1 MATGKE
7 LDLALRIRADG
18 NQGAQ
23 ALDNIN
29 SQVEQIGTSAT
40 ATSSQLSAIG
50 ESADQQAARLKAMVA
65 ASLQQQAAFDALA
78 SSSDKLNT
86 STRAATAGWQESA
99 RAQSASMNA
108 YHNAERARQQQI
120 ATEQRA
126 AEAAAKASAEF
137 DKQQSELAKLLG
149 AIDPVTRELEKLD
162 NLEKRLGQARNSQL
176 IDPEGFATYSARLQE
191 QRERLL
197 GTSDAMK
204 VAGLSAGQYKQAMQ
218 QLPAQIT
225 DVVTSLASGM
235 PVWMV
240 AIQQGGQITDSFGGV
255 GETFR
260 ALGEKIKSFFG
271 LTSSV
276 NAGGILAVG
285 EGLAAV
291 AKEQSAVADGADNV
305 SDGFTDMADTA
316 NTTAEAAENA
326 KGALSG
332 LGSAGGAFA
341 IVAAA
346 AAAAAVAL
354 AYAYKKGSDEASEL
368 NESIILT
375 GNYAG
380 TSAGQLAAMAAS
392 LAKVNGTRYEAV
404 AALSEITST
413 GKFTVE
419 QIEQVG
425 TTAIAMQ
432 EATGKA
438 VSETVAEFSKLADD
452 PVKASQQ
459 LNDRYHYLTASVYEQ
474 ITALERQ
481 GDTLGAAQFAMDAY
495 SQAMD
500 ERANQIVENLGTM
513 ERAWRTVGDIAKGA
527 WDEML
532 GVGRTETPEERLEQ
546 LSGPAFKPGQ
556 AAASAAV
563 FGPLGWLNEV
573 RKAFQRNSMSDE
585 ERGKQFTDALQE
597 IQDEGEKA
605 QAARLKAY
613 LDSEATRGQ
622 QSMDRLLET
631 VRTNKEKRDKLNRE
645 LDRSIAAIQAT
656 NPNDER
662 LRPENIA
669 AARKA
674 IDQKYKDPKT
684 PKGPS
689 TPLDQSTVTEAKN
702 QLDQLQADYRNAEQ
716 KLQAQ
721 QRAGLL
727 SYADYVAQRGE
738 LISQNKDQVTA
749 AYEGEIQALEALRD
763 KSSTTAAQRISL
775 DQKIA
780 EARNNMVKAQKKA
793 DADLEV
799 LQLNEQERLKKQA
812 QAVKA
817 YSDAL
822 QQQQDALAL
831 QGQRAAAAVGMGA
844 QQRRLFDQR
853 GSLDDRFAQQRL
865 DLASQYGDGSRGMSL
880 DEYNDKLQKLQA
892 NHAAMTEQLQRNYA
906 ALQIAQAD
914 WTNGARSAFADYLD
928 SARNV
933 AGQTYDLFSNAM
945 SGLENSVVSAVTTGK
960 ASLDDFLRTLA
971 ADSARMATRQ
981 LGASLLSSFG
991 LGETKD
997 AGSKDLA
1004 VGASAV
1010 SASAG
1015 ALATAGGTRDRRRGD
1030 SGCSRIASG
1039 SERWPGA
1046 GRRSLCSRTSRS
1058 SGCYCCRVDRRRSRN
1073 GQRDQRS
1080 NHVGRWHSGE
1090 RAGWS
1095 VWSGCQFV
1103 RQPVQQPI
1111 RWRCC
1116 WRHWRWWWL
1125 VATGHECRQCVFRRW
1140 LRRWRAYP
1148 RTRHRHQRQHPDPGL
1163 QRRVHDPCRRGTAAR
1178 RTRVSGAVQPV
1189 WHGCPGRLGEP
1200 SPPRYG
1206 RPDGDSCSGH
1216 ARSGP
1221 FCFAPAGALQEL
1233 QYLGRQLDL
1242 PARRSR
1248 HGSDGGRHVGRQRR
1262 RTLPGL
1268 AEQEPPGRQADYLG
1282 VPWPPNSAPPRTTRT

>member
-137 DKQQSELAKLLG
+137 DKQQAELAKLLG

-162 NLEKRLGQARNSQL
+162 NLERRLGQARSSRL
-176 IDPEGFATYSARLQE
+176 IDPEGFTTYNAKLQE

-197 GTSDAMK
+197 GTSDAMA
-204 VAGLSAGQYKQAMQ
+204 VAGISAGQYRQAMR

-235 PVWMV
+235 PIWLV
-240 AIQQGGQITDSFGGV
+240 AIQQGGQIKDSFGGV
-255 GETFR
+255 GATFQ
-260 ALGEKIKSFFG
+260 ALGDKIKSFFG
-271 LTSSV
+271 VASTAS
-276 NAGGILAVG
+276 
-285 EGLAAV
+285 EGLGEIARGADAAAV
-291 AKEQSAVADGADNV
+291 SANNAR
-305 SDGFTDMADTA
+305 TA
-316 NTTAEAAENA
+316 MT
-326 KGALSG
+326 GLSG
-332 LGSAGGAFA
+332 AGSAFA
-341 IVAAA
+341 IVGVAAA
-346 AAAAAVAL
+346 AAGVAL
-354 AYAYKKGSDEASEL
+354 AAAYEKGRSEATEL
-368 NESIILT
+368 NKAIILT

-380 TSAGQLAAMAAS
+380 TSAGQLSAMAAAI
-392 LAKVNGTRYEAV
+392 AKANGTQYEAV
-404 AALSEITST
+404 AVLSEITAT
-413 GKFTVE
+413 GKFTVD
-419 QIEQVG
+419 QIELVAS
-425 TTAIAMQ
+425 TAIAMQ
-432 EATGKA
+432 DATGKA
-438 VSETVAEFSKLADD
+438 VSETVAEFSKLAED
-452 PVKASQQ
+452 PVRASQQ
-459 LNDRYHYLTASVYEQ
+459 LNEKYHYLTASVYEQ
-474 ITALERQ
+474 ITALNQQ
-481 GDTLGAAQFAMDAY
+481 GDTLSAAQLAMDAY
-495 SQAMD
+495 GQAMD
-500 ERANQIVENLGTM
+500 ERASQIVENLGTM
-513 ERAWRTVGDIAKGA
+513 ERAWKTVAGVAKGA

-532 GVGRTETPEERLEQ
+532 GVGRAETPEERLEQ
-546 LSGPAFKPGQ
+546 LTKGQ
-556 AAASAAV
+556 AFQPGRAVASGAV
-563 FGPLGWLNEV
+563 FGPLGWFNEL
-573 RKAFQRNSMSDE
+573 RKAYQRSSMSDD

-605 QAARLKAY
+605 QKARLDRY
-613 LDSEATRGQ
+613 LEGEAIRGQ

-656 NPNDER
+656 NPKDER

-669 AARKA
+669 AARRA
-674 IDQKYKDPKT
+674 IDEKYKDPKT

-716 KLQAQ
+716 NLQAQ

-727 SYADYVAQRGE
+727 SYADYVARRSE
-738 LISQNKDQVTA
+738 LIRQNKDQVTA
-749 AYEGEIQALEALRD
+749 AYQAEIQSLEALRS
-763 KSSTTAAQRISL
+763 KSTTTAAQRIGL

-780 EARNNMVKAQKKA
+780 DARNNMVKAQKKS
-793 DADLEV
+793 DADLEI
-799 LQLNEQERLKKQA
+799 LQVNEQGRLKKQA

-817 YSDAL
+817 YADAL

-831 QGQRAAAAVGMGA
+831 QGGRAAAAVGMGA
-844 QQRRLFDQR
+844 QQRRLFEQR
-853 GSLDDRFAQQRL
+853 GNLDDRFTQQRL

-906 ALQIAQAD
+906 ALQVAQAD

-997 AGSKDLA
+997 AGSKDLT

-1015 ALATAGGTRDRRRGD
+1015 ALATAGGTLVTGAAAIQAAAASLAAANGGQVLGGAASAAGQAGPAAAIAAASTEGAAAMGSAISEATTSGGGTLASALAGVFGQGASLFGNLFSSLFGGGAAGGTGGGGWLQLGMSAASAYFGGGFADGGRIQGPGTGTSD
-1030 SGCSRIASG
+1030 SIPILASND
-1039 SERWPGA
+1039 EFM
-1046 GRRSLCSRTSRS
+1046 T
-1058 SGCYCCRVDRRRSRN
+1058 
-1073 GQRDQRS
+1073 
-1080 NHVGRWHSGE
+1080 
-1090 RAGWS
+1090 RAA
-1095 VWSGCQFV
+1095 VV
-1103 RQPVQQPI
+1103 RQPGALAFLEQFNRYGMAALGAWANPV
-1111 RWRCC
+1111 
-1116 WRHWRWWWL
+1116 RH
-1125 VATGHECRQCVFRRW
+1125 ATG
-1140 LRRWRAYP
+1140 
-1148 RTRHRHQRQHPDPGL
+1148 GL
-1163 QRRVHDPCRRGTAAR
+1163 MGT
-1178 RTRVSGAVQPV
+1178 P
-1189 WHGCPGRLGEP
+1189 
-1200 SPPRYG
+1200 
-1206 RPDGDSCSGH
+1206 
-1216 ARSGP
+1216 
-1221 FCFAPAGALQEL
+1221 APAM
-1233 QYLGRQLDL
+1233 
-1242 PARRSR
+1242 PS
-1248 HGSDGGRHVGRQRR
+1248 
-1262 RTLPGL
+1262 PGL
-1268 AEQEPPGRQADYLG
+1268 AASRLQEPAKNLGTTLKNSVNLHVYDDPQRIVDGAWSKAGQENFWLTLSRDPQRARQLLG
-1282 VPWPPNSAPPRTTRT
+1282 IN

>member
-40 ATSSQLSAIG
+40 ATSTQLSAIG

-137 DKQQSELAKLLG
+137 DKQQAELAKLLG

-162 NLEKRLGQARNSQL
+162 NLERRLGQARSSRL
-176 IDPEGFATYSARLQE
+176 IDPEGFTTYNAKLQE

-197 GTSDAMK
+197 GTSDAMA
-204 VAGLSAGQYKQAMQ
+204 VAGISAGQYRQAMR

-235 PVWMV
+235 PIWLV
-240 AIQQGGQITDSFGGV
+240 AIQQGGQIKDSFGGV
-255 GETFR
+255 GATFQ
-260 ALGEKIKSFFG
+260 ALGDKIKSFFG
-271 LTSSV
+271 VASTAS
-276 NAGGILAVG
+276 
-285 EGLAAV
+285 EGLGEIARGADAAAV
-291 AKEQSAVADGADNV
+291 SANNAR
-305 SDGFTDMADTA
+305 TA
-316 NTTAEAAENA
+316 MT
-326 KGALSG
+326 GLSG
-332 LGSAGGAFA
+332 AGSAFA
-341 IVAAA
+341 IVGVAAA
-346 AAAAAVAL
+346 AAGVAL
-354 AYAYKKGSDEASEL
+354 AATYEKGRSEATEL
-368 NESIILT
+368 NKAIILT

-380 TSAGQLAAMAAS
+380 TSAGQLSAMAAAI
-392 LAKVNGTRYEAV
+392 AKANGTQYEAV
-404 AALSEITST
+404 AVLSEITST
-413 GKFTVE
+413 GKFTVD
-419 QIEQVG
+419 QIELVAS
-425 TTAIAMQ
+425 TAIAMQ
-432 EATGKA
+432 DATGKA
-438 VSETVAEFSKLADD
+438 VSETVAEFSKLAED
-452 PVKASQQ
+452 PVRASQQ
-459 LNDRYHYLTASVYEQ
+459 LNEKYHYLTASVYEQ
-474 ITALERQ
+474 ITALNQQ
-481 GDTLGAAQFAMDAY
+481 GDTLGAAQLAMDAY
-495 SQAMD
+495 GQAMD
-500 ERANQIVENLGTM
+500 ERASQIVENLGTM
-513 ERAWRTVGDIAKGA
+513 ERAWKTVAGVAKGA

-532 GVGRTETPEERLEQ
+532 GVGRAETPEERLEQ
-546 LSGPAFKPGQ
+546 LTKGQ
-556 AAASAAV
+556 AFQPGRAVASGAV
-563 FGPLGWLNEV
+563 FGPLGWFNEL
-573 RKAFQRNSMSDE
+573 RKAYQRSSMSDD

-605 QAARLKAY
+605 QKARLERY
-613 LDSEATRGQ
+613 LEDEAIRGQ

-656 NPNDER
+656 NPKDER

-669 AARKA
+669 AARRA
-674 IDQKYKDPKT
+674 IDEKYKDPKT

-716 KLQAQ
+716 NLQAQ

-727 SYADYVAQRGE
+727 SYADYVARRSE
-738 LISQNKDQVTA
+738 LIRQNKDQVTA
-749 AYEGEIQALEALRD
+749 AYQAEIQSLEALRS
-763 KSSTTAAQRISL
+763 KSTTTAAQRIGL

-780 EARNNMVKAQKKA
+780 DARNNMVKAQKKS
-793 DADLEV
+793 DADLEI
-799 LQLNEQERLKKQA
+799 LQINEQGRLKKQA

-817 YSDAL
+817 YADAL

-831 QGQRAAAAVGMGA
+831 QGERAAAAVGMGA
-844 QQRRLFDQR
+844 QQRRLFEQR
-853 GSLDDRFAQQRL
+853 GNLDDRFTQQRL

-892 NHAAMTEQLQRNYA
+892 NHAALTEQLQRNYA
-906 ALQIAQAD
+906 ALQVAQAD

-1015 ALATAGGTRDRRRGD
+1015 ALATAGGTLVTGAAAIQAAAASLAAANGGQVLGGAASAAGQAGPAAAIAAASTEGAAAMGSAISEATTSGGGTLASALAGVFGQGASLFGNLFSSLLGGGAAGGTGGGGWLQLGMSAASAYFGGGFADGGRIQGPGTGTSD
-1030 SGCSRIASG
+1030 SIPILASND
-1039 SERWPGA
+1039 EFM
-1046 GRRSLCSRTSRS
+1046 T
-1058 SGCYCCRVDRRRSRN
+1058 
-1073 GQRDQRS
+1073 
-1080 NHVGRWHSGE
+1080 
-1090 RAGWS
+1090 RAA
-1095 VWSGCQFV
+1095 VV
-1103 RQPVQQPI
+1103 RQPGALAFLEQFNRYGMAALSAWANPV
-1111 RWRCC
+1111 
-1116 WRHWRWWWL
+1116 RH
-1125 VATGHECRQCVFRRW
+1125 ATGG
-1140 LRRWRAYP
+1140 LMGTPAP
-1148 RTRHRHQRQHPDPGL
+1148 AMPAPGL
-1163 QRRVHDPCRRGTAAR
+1163 SASR
-1178 RTRVSGAVQPV
+1178 
-1189 WHGCPGRLGEP
+1189 
-1200 SPPRYG
+1200 
-1206 RPDGDSCSGH
+1206 
-1216 ARSGP
+1216 
-1221 FCFAPAGALQEL
+1221 LQEPAKN
-1233 QYLGRQLDL
+1233 LGTTLKNSVNLHVYDDPQRIVDGAWSKAGQENFWLTLSRDPQRARQL
-1242 PARRSR
+1242 
-1248 HGSDGGRHVGRQRR
+1248 
-1262 RTLPGL
+1262 
-1268 AEQEPPGRQADYLG
+1268 LG
-1282 VPWPPNSAPPRTTRT
+1282 IN

>member
-78 SSSDKLNT
+78 NSSDKLNT

-204 VAGLSAGQYKQAMQ
+204 VAGLSAGQYKQAMR

-546 LSGPAFKPGQ
+546 LSGPAFKP
-556 AAASAAV
+556 

-799 LQLNEQERLKKQA
+799 LQLNEQGRLKKQA

-1015 ALATAGGTRDRRRGD
+1015 ALATAGGTLVTGAAAIQAAAASLAAANGGQVLGGAASAAGQAGPAAAIAAASTEGAAAMGSAISEATTSGGGTLASALAGVFGQGASLFGNLFSSLFGGGAAGGTGGGGGWLQLGMSAASAYFGGGFADGGRIQGPGTGTSD
-1030 SGCSRIASG
+1030 SIPILASND
-1039 SERWPGA
+1039 EFM
-1046 GRRSLCSRTSRS
+1046 T
-1058 SGCYCCRVDRRRSRN
+1058 
-1073 GQRDQRS
+1073 
-1080 NHVGRWHSGE
+1080 
-1090 RAGWS
+1090 RAA
-1095 VWSGCQFV
+1095 VV
-1103 RQPVQQPI
+1103 RQPGALAFLEQFNRYGMAALGAWANPV
-1111 RWRCC
+1111 
-1116 WRHWRWWWL
+1116 RH
-1125 VATGHECRQCVFRRW
+1125 ATGG
-1140 LRRWRAYP
+1140 LMGTPAP
-1148 RTRHRHQRQHPDPGL
+1148 AMPAPGL
-1163 QRRVHDPCRRGTAAR
+1163 SASRLQEPAKNLSATLKNNQNFYLVDDPSRIGDVMA
-1178 RTRVSGAVQPV
+1178 G
-1189 WHGCPGRLGEP
+1189 
-1200 SPPRYG
+1200 RYG
-1206 RPDGDSCSGH
+1206 DEAMVLHISRDPQK
-1216 ARSGP
+1216 
-1221 FCFAPAGALQEL
+1221 F
-1233 QYLGRQLDL
+1233 RQL
-1242 PARRSR
+1242 
-1248 HGSDGGRHVGRQRR
+1248 
-1262 RTLPGL
+1262 
-1268 AEQEPPGRQADYLG
+1268 LG
-1282 VPWPPNSAPPRTTRT
+1282 IN

>member
-126 AEAAAKASAEF
+126 AEAAAKASVEF
-137 DKQQSELAKLLG
+137 DKQQAELAKLLG

-162 NLEKRLGQARNSQL
+162 NLERRLGQARSARL
-176 IDPEGFATYSARLQE
+176 IDPEGFTTYNAKLQE

-197 GTSDAMK
+197 GTSDAMA
-204 VAGLSAGQYKQAMQ
+204 VAGISAGQYRQAMR

-235 PVWMV
+235 PIWLV
-240 AIQQGGQITDSFGGV
+240 AIQQGGQIKDSFGGV
-255 GETFR
+255 GATFQ
-260 ALGEKIKSFFG
+260 ALGDKIKSFFG
-271 LTSSV
+271 VASTAS
-276 NAGGILAVG
+276 
-285 EGLAAV
+285 EGLGEIARGADAAAV
-291 AKEQSAVADGADNV
+291 SANNAR
-305 SDGFTDMADTA
+305 TA
-316 NTTAEAAENA
+316 MT
-326 KGALSG
+326 GLSG
-332 LGSAGGAFA
+332 AGSAFA
-341 IVAAA
+341 IVGVAAA
-346 AAAAAVAL
+346 AAGVAL
-354 AYAYKKGSDEASEL
+354 AAAYEKGRSEATEL
-368 NESIILT
+368 NKAIILT

-380 TSAGQLAAMAAS
+380 TSAGQLSAMAAAI
-392 LAKVNGTRYEAV
+392 AKANGTQYEAV
-404 AALSEITST
+404 AVLSEITST
-413 GKFTVE
+413 GKFTVD
-419 QIEQVG
+419 QIELVAS
-425 TTAIAMQ
+425 TAIAMQ
-432 EATGKA
+432 DATGKA
-438 VSETVAEFSKLADD
+438 VSETVAEFSKLAED
-452 PVKASQQ
+452 PVRASQQ
-459 LNDRYHYLTASVYEQ
+459 LNEKYHYLTASVYEQ
-474 ITALERQ
+474 ITALNQQ
-481 GDTLGAAQFAMDAY
+481 GDTLGAAQLAMDAY
-495 SQAMD
+495 GQAMD
-500 ERANQIVENLGTM
+500 ERASQIVENLGTM
-513 ERAWRTVGDIAKGA
+513 ERAWKTVAGVAKGA

-546 LSGPAFKPGQ
+546 LTKGQ
-556 AAASAAV
+556 AFQPGRAVASGAV
-563 FGPLGWLNEV
+563 FGPLGWFNEL
-573 RKAFQRNSMSDE
+573 RKAYQRSSMSDD

-605 QAARLKAY
+605 QKARLDRY
-613 LDSEATRGQ
+613 LEDEAIRGQ
-622 QSMDRLLET
+622 QSMDKLLES

-645 LDRSIAAIQAT
+645 LDRSIAAIQAA

-689 TPLDQSTVTEAKN
+689 TPLDQSSVTEAKN
-702 QLDQLQADYRNAEQ
+702 RLDQLQTDFRNAEQ

-763 KSSTTAAQRISL
+763 KSTTTAAQRISL

-799 LQLNEQERLKKQA
+799 LQLNEQGRLKKQA

-880 DEYNDKLQKLQA
+880 DEYNDKLKALEA
-892 NHAAMTEQLQRNYA
+892 NHAAMTQQLQRNYA
-906 ALQIAQAD
+906 DLQAAQGN
-914 WTNGARSAFADYLD
+914 WVNGATSAFADYID
-928 SARNV
+928 SARDV
-933 AGQTYDLFSNAM
+933 AGQTYELFSNAF
-945 SGLENSVVSAVTTGK
+945 SGLEDAVVTFVTTGK
-960 ASLDDFLRTLA
+960 ASLDDFVRTMIGDL
-971 ADSARMATRQ
+971 ARMATRQ
-981 LGASLLSSFG
+981 LGASLLSGFG
-991 LGETKD
+991 LGGGTD
-997 AGSKDLA
+997 GGAQGLT

-1015 ALATAGGTRDRRRGD
+1015 ALATAGGTLL
-1030 SGCSRIASG
+1030 SGAAAIQAAAASLAAANG
-1039 SERWPGA
+1039 V
-1046 GRRSLCSRTSRS
+1046 
-1058 SGCYCCRVDRRRSRN
+1058 SG
-1073 GQRDQRS
+1073 
-1080 NHVGRWHSGE
+1080 
-1090 RAGWS
+1090 
-1095 VWSGCQFV
+1095 
-1103 RQPVQQPI
+1103 
-1111 RWRCC
+1111 
-1116 WRHWRWWWL
+1116 
-1125 VATGHECRQCVFRRW
+1125 
-1140 LRRWRAYP
+1140 
-1148 RTRHRHQRQHPDPGL
+1148 
-1163 QRRVHDPCRRGTAAR
+1163 
-1178 RTRVSGAVQPV
+1178 VSGAAGAAGAAGVAGGGSGWLSSITSIFGFAGGGQVQ
-1189 WHGCPGRLGEP
+1189 GPGTPTSDSIPAWLSNNEVVIRSASAMQPGLTPLLLDINQRGWAALHDWAGAVRHATGGVAGIPAPSLPRPSMGAAQIQEP
-1200 SPPRYG
+1200 SKNFSTSVANSIYL
-1206 RPDGDSCSGH
+1206 H
-1216 ARSGP
+1216 AVQDTDQM
-1221 FCFAPAGALQEL
+1221 AADMWAGK
-1233 QYLGRQLDL
+1233 
-1242 PARRSR
+1242 
-1248 HGSDGGRHVGRQRR
+1248 GGEHFLVW
-1262 RTLPGL
+1262 LNKN
-1268 AEQEPPGRQADYLG
+1268 RQA
-1282 VPWPPNSAPPRTTRT
+1282 VKQII

>member
-78 SSSDKLNT
+78 NSSDKLNT

-204 VAGLSAGQYKQAMQ
+204 VAGLSAGQYKQAMR

-235 PVWMV
+235 PLWMV
-240 AIQQGGQITDSFGGV
+240 AIQQGGQIKDSFGGV
-255 GETFR
+255 GATFQ
-260 ALGEKIKSFFG
+260 ALGDQVKSFFG
-271 LTSSV
+271 IAS
-276 NAGGILAVG
+276 NASDGLDDIARGADAAAASANNAKTAMVG
-285 EGLAAV
+285 LSGAGSAFIVIGAAV
-291 AKEQSAVADGADNV
+291 A
-305 SDGFTDMADTA
+305 
-316 NTTAEAAENA
+316 AA
-326 KGALSG
+326 G
-332 LGSAGGAFA
+332 
-341 IVAAA
+341 
-346 AAAAAVAL
+346 VAL
-354 AYAYKKGSDEASEL
+354 ALAYEKGSSEADEL
-368 NESIILT
+368 NKAIVLT

-380 TSAGQLAAMAAS
+380 TTAGQLSAMAAS
-392 LAKVNGTRYEAV
+392 LARANGTQYEAV
-404 AALSEITST
+404 AVLSEITAT
-413 GKFTVE
+413 GKFTVD
-419 QIEQVG
+419 QIEQVA
-425 TTAIAMQ
+425 TTSIAMQ

-438 VSETVAEFSKLADD
+438 VSDTVAEFSKLADE

-459 LNDRYHYLTASVYEQ
+459 LNEKYHYLTASVYEQ
-474 ITALERQ
+474 IAALDQQ
-481 GDTLGAAQFAMDAY
+481 GDSLGAAQLAMDAY

-500 ERANQIVENLGTM
+500 ERASQIVENLGTL
-513 ERAWRTVGDIAKGA
+513 ETAWKTVAGVAKGA

-546 LSGPAFKPGQ
+546 LTKGQ
-556 AAASAAV
+556 AFQPGRAVASGAV
-563 FGPLGWLNEV
+563 FGPLGWFNEL
-573 RKAFQRNSMSDE
+573 RKAYQRSSMSDD

-605 QAARLKAY
+605 QKARLDRY
-613 LDSEATRGQ
+613 LEDEAIRGQ
-622 QSMDRLLET
+622 QSMDKLLES

-645 LDRSIAAIQAT
+645 LDRSIAAIQAA

-689 TPLDQSTVTEAKN
+689 TPLDQSSVTEAKN
-702 QLDQLQADYRNAEQ
+702 RLDQLQTDFRNAEQ

-799 LQLNEQERLKKQA
+799 LQLNEQGRLKKQA

-1015 ALATAGGTRDRRRGD
+1015 ALATAGGTLVTGAAAIQAAAASLAAANGGQVLGGAASAAGQAGPAAAIAAASTEGAAAMGSAISEATTSGGGTLASALAGVFGQGASLFGNLFSSLFGGGAAGGTGGGGGWLQLGMSAASAYFGGGFADGGRIQGPGTGTSD
-1030 SGCSRIASG
+1030 SIPILASND
-1039 SERWPGA
+1039 EFM
-1046 GRRSLCSRTSRS
+1046 T
-1058 SGCYCCRVDRRRSRN
+1058 
-1073 GQRDQRS
+1073 
-1080 NHVGRWHSGE
+1080 
-1090 RAGWS
+1090 RAA
-1095 VWSGCQFV
+1095 VV
-1103 RQPVQQPI
+1103 RQPGALAFLEQFNRYGMAALGAWANPV
-1111 RWRCC
+1111 
-1116 WRHWRWWWL
+1116 RH
-1125 VATGHECRQCVFRRW
+1125 ATG
-1140 LRRWRAYP
+1140 
-1148 RTRHRHQRQHPDPGL
+1148 GL
-1163 QRRVHDPCRRGTAAR
+1163 MGT
-1178 RTRVSGAVQPV
+1178 P
-1189 WHGCPGRLGEP
+1189 
-1200 SPPRYG
+1200 
-1206 RPDGDSCSGH
+1206 
-1216 ARSGP
+1216 
-1221 FCFAPAGALQEL
+1221 APAM
-1233 QYLGRQLDL
+1233 
-1242 PARRSR
+1242 PA
-1248 HGSDGGRHVGRQRR
+1248 
-1262 RTLPGL
+1262 PGL
-1268 AEQEPPGRQADYLG
+1268 AGSRLQEPAKNLSATLKNNQNFYLVDDPSRIGDVMAGRYGDEAMVLHISRDPQKFRQLLG
-1282 VPWPPNSAPPRTTRT
+1282 IN

>member
-40 ATSSQLSAIG
+40 AASSQLSAIG

-137 DKQQSELAKLLG
+137 DKQQAELAKLLG

-162 NLEKRLGQARNSQL
+162 NLERRLGQARSSRL
-176 IDPEGFATYSARLQE
+176 IDPEGFTTYNAKLQE

-197 GTSDAMK
+197 GTSGAMA
-204 VAGLSAGQYKQAMQ
+204 VAGISAGQYRQAMR

-235 PVWMV
+235 PIWLV
-240 AIQQGGQITDSFGGV
+240 AIQQGGQIKDSFGGV
-255 GETFR
+255 GATFQ
-260 ALGEKIKSFFG
+260 ALGDKIKSFFG
-271 LTSSV
+271 VASTAS
-276 NAGGILAVG
+276 
-285 EGLAAV
+285 EGLGEIARGADAAAV
-291 AKEQSAVADGADNV
+291 SANNAR
-305 SDGFTDMADTA
+305 TA
-316 NTTAEAAENA
+316 MT
-326 KGALSG
+326 GLSG
-332 LGSAGGAFA
+332 AGSAFA
-341 IVAAA
+341 IVGVAAA
-346 AAAAAVAL
+346 AAGVAL
-354 AYAYKKGSDEASEL
+354 AAAYEKGRSEATEL
-368 NESIILT
+368 NKAIILT

-380 TSAGQLAAMAAS
+380 TSAGQLSAMAAAI
-392 LAKVNGTRYEAV
+392 AKANGTQYEAV
-404 AALSEITST
+404 AVLSEITAT
-413 GKFTVE
+413 GKFTVD
-419 QIEQVG
+419 QIELVAS
-425 TTAIAMQ
+425 TAIAMQ
-432 EATGKA
+432 DATGKA
-438 VSETVAEFSKLADD
+438 VSETVAEFSKLAED
-452 PVKASQQ
+452 PVRASQQ
-459 LNDRYHYLTASVYEQ
+459 LNEKYHYLTASVYEQ
-474 ITALERQ
+474 ITALNQQ
-481 GDTLGAAQFAMDAY
+481 GDTLGAAQLAMDAY
-495 SQAMD
+495 GQAMD
-500 ERANQIVENLGTM
+500 ERASQIVENLGTM
-513 ERAWRTVGDIAKGA
+513 ERAWKTVAGVAKGA

-532 GVGRTETPEERLEQ
+532 GVGRAETPEERLEQ
-546 LSGPAFKPGQ
+546 LTKGQ
-556 AAASAAV
+556 AFQPGRAVASGAV
-563 FGPLGWLNEV
+563 FGPLGWFNEL
-573 RKAFQRNSMSDE
+573 RKAYQRSSMSDD

-605 QAARLKAY
+605 QKARLDRY
-613 LDSEATRGQ
+613 LEDEAIRGQ

-656 NPNDER
+656 NPKDER

-669 AARKA
+669 AARRA
-674 IDQKYKDPKT
+674 IDEKYKDPKT

-716 KLQAQ
+716 NLQAQ

-727 SYADYVAQRGE
+727 SYADYVARRSE
-738 LISQNKDQVTA
+738 LIRQNKDQVTA
-749 AYEGEIQALEALRD
+749 AYQAEIQSLEALRS
-763 KSSTTAAQRISL
+763 KSTTTAAQRIGL

-780 EARNNMVKAQKKA
+780 DARNNMVKAQKKS
-793 DADLEV
+793 DADLEI
-799 LQLNEQERLKKQA
+799 LQINEQGRLKKQA

-817 YSDAL
+817 YADAL

-831 QGQRAAAAVGMGA
+831 QGERAAAAVGMGA
-844 QQRRLFDQR
+844 QQRRLFEQR
-853 GSLDDRFAQQRL
+853 GNLDDRFTQQRL

-906 ALQIAQAD
+906 ALQVAQAD

-1015 ALATAGGTRDRRRGD
+1015 ALATAGGTLVTGAAAIQAAAASLAAANGGQVLGGAASAAGQAGPAAAIAAASTEGAAAMGSAISEATTSGGGTLASALAGVFGQGASLFGNLFSSLFGGGAAGGTGGGGGWLQLGMSAASAYFGGGFADGGRIQGPGTGTSD
-1030 SGCSRIASG
+1030 SIPILASND
-1039 SERWPGA
+1039 EFM
-1046 GRRSLCSRTSRS
+1046 T
-1058 SGCYCCRVDRRRSRN
+1058 
-1073 GQRDQRS
+1073 
-1080 NHVGRWHSGE
+1080 
-1090 RAGWS
+1090 RAA
-1095 VWSGCQFV
+1095 VV
-1103 RQPVQQPI
+1103 RQPGALAFLEQFNRYGMAALGAWANPV
-1111 RWRCC
+1111 
-1116 WRHWRWWWL
+1116 RH
-1125 VATGHECRQCVFRRW
+1125 ATGG
-1140 LRRWRAYP
+1140 LMGTPAP
-1148 RTRHRHQRQHPDPGL
+1148 AMPAPGL
-1163 QRRVHDPCRRGTAAR
+1163 SASRLQEPSKNFSTSVANSIYLH
-1178 RTRVSGAVQPV
+1178 AVQDTDQMAADMWAGKGGEHFLV
-1189 WHGCPGRLGEP
+1189 WLNKN
-1200 SPPRYG
+1200 
-1206 RPDGDSCSGH
+1206 
-1216 ARSGP
+1216 
-1221 FCFAPAGALQEL
+1221 
-1233 QYLGRQLDL
+1233 
-1242 PARRSR
+1242 
-1248 HGSDGGRHVGRQRR
+1248 
-1262 RTLPGL
+1262 
-1268 AEQEPPGRQADYLG
+1268 RQA
-1282 VPWPPNSAPPRTTRT
+1282 VKQII

>member
-137 DKQQSELAKLLG
+137 DKQQAELAKLLG

-162 NLEKRLGQARNSQL
+162 NLERRLGQARSARL
-176 IDPEGFATYSARLQE
+176 IDPEGFTTYNAKLQE

-197 GTSDAMK
+197 GTSDAMA
-204 VAGLSAGQYKQAMQ
+204 VAGISAGQYRQAMR

-235 PVWMV
+235 PIWLV
-240 AIQQGGQITDSFGGV
+240 AIQQGGQIKDSFGGV
-255 GETFR
+255 GATFQ
-260 ALGEKIKSFFG
+260 ALGDKIKSFFG
-271 LTSSV
+271 VASTAS
-276 NAGGILAVG
+276 
-285 EGLAAV
+285 EGLGEIARGADAAAV
-291 AKEQSAVADGADNV
+291 SANNAR
-305 SDGFTDMADTA
+305 TA
-316 NTTAEAAENA
+316 MT
-326 KGALSG
+326 GLSG
-332 LGSAGGAFA
+332 AGSAFA
-341 IVAAA
+341 IVGVAAA
-346 AAAAAVAL
+346 AAGVAL
-354 AYAYKKGSDEASEL
+354 AAAYEKGRSEATEL
-368 NESIILT
+368 NKAIILT

-380 TSAGQLAAMAAS
+380 TSAGQLSAMAAAI
-392 LAKVNGTRYEAV
+392 AKANGTQYEAV
-404 AALSEITST
+404 AVLSEITST
-413 GKFTVE
+413 GKFTVD
-419 QIEQVG
+419 QIELVAS
-425 TTAIAMQ
+425 TAIAMQ
-432 EATGKA
+432 DATGKA
-438 VSETVAEFSKLADD
+438 VSETVAEFSKLAED
-452 PVKASQQ
+452 PVRASQQ
-459 LNDRYHYLTASVYEQ
+459 LNEKYHYLTASVYEQ
-474 ITALERQ
+474 ITALNQQ
-481 GDTLGAAQFAMDAY
+481 GDTLGAAQLAMDAY
-495 SQAMD
+495 GQAMD
-500 ERANQIVENLGTM
+500 ERASQIVENLGTM
-513 ERAWRTVGDIAKGA
+513 ERAWKTVAGVAKGA

-546 LSGPAFKPGQ
+546 LTKGQ
-556 AAASAAV
+556 AFQPGRAVASGAV
-563 FGPLGWLNEV
+563 FGPLGWFNEL
-573 RKAFQRNSMSDE
+573 RKAYQRSSMSDD

-605 QAARLKAY
+605 QKARLDRY
-613 LDSEATRGQ
+613 LEDEAIRGQ
-622 QSMDRLLET
+622 QSMDKLLES

-656 NPNDER
+656 NPEDER

-669 AARKA
+669 AARRA
-674 IDQKYKDPKT
+674 IDEKYKDPKT

-689 TPLDQSTVTEAKN
+689 TPLDQTTVTEAKN

-716 KLQAQ
+716 SLQAQ

-727 SYADYVAQRGE
+727 SYADYVARRNE
-738 LISQNKDQVTA
+738 LIRQNKDQVTA
-749 AYEGEIQALEALRD
+749 AYQAEIQALEALRS
-763 KSSTTAAQRISL
+763 KSTTTAAQRISL

-780 EARNNMVKAQKKA
+780 DARSNMVKAQKKS
-793 DADLEV
+793 DADLEI
-799 LQLNEQERLKKQA
+799 LQVNEQGRLKKQA

-817 YSDAL
+817 YADAL

-831 QGQRAAAAVGMGA
+831 QGERAAAAVGMGA
-844 QQRRLFDQR
+844 QQRRLFEQR
-853 GSLDDRFAQQRL
+853 GNLDDRFTQQRL

-892 NHAAMTEQLQRNYA
+892 NHVAMTEQLQRNYV
-906 ALQIAQAD
+906 ALQVAQAD

-1015 ALATAGGTRDRRRGD
+1015 ALATAGGTLVTGAAAIQAAAASLAAANGGQVVSGAASAAGQTGPAAAIAAASTEGAAAMGSAISEATTSGGGTLASALAGVFGQGASLFGNLFSSLFGGGAAGGTGGGGGWLQLGMSAASAYFGGGFADGGRIQGPGTGTSD
-1030 SGCSRIASG
+1030 SIPILASND
-1039 SERWPGA
+1039 EFM
-1046 GRRSLCSRTSRS
+1046 T
-1058 SGCYCCRVDRRRSRN
+1058 
-1073 GQRDQRS
+1073 
-1080 NHVGRWHSGE
+1080 
-1090 RAGWS
+1090 RAA
-1095 VWSGCQFV
+1095 VV
-1103 RQPVQQPI
+1103 RQPGALAFLEQFNRYGMAALSAWANPV
-1111 RWRCC
+1111 
-1116 WRHWRWWWL
+1116 RH
-1125 VATGHECRQCVFRRW
+1125 ATG
-1140 LRRWRAYP
+1140 
-1148 RTRHRHQRQHPDPGL
+1148 GL
-1163 QRRVHDPCRRGTAAR
+1163 MGT
-1178 RTRVSGAVQPV
+1178 P
-1189 WHGCPGRLGEP
+1189 
-1200 SPPRYG
+1200 
-1206 RPDGDSCSGH
+1206 
-1216 ARSGP
+1216 
-1221 FCFAPAGALQEL
+1221 APAM
-1233 QYLGRQLDL
+1233 
-1242 PARRSR
+1242 PA
-1248 HGSDGGRHVGRQRR
+1248 
-1262 RTLPGL
+1262 PGL
-1268 AEQEPPGRQADYLG
+1268 AASRLQEPAKNLSATLKNNQNFYLVDDPSRIGDVMAGRYGDEAMVLHISRDPQKFRQLLG
-1282 VPWPPNSAPPRTTRT
+1282 IN

>member
-40 ATSSQLSAIG
+40 ATSTQLSAIG

-137 DKQQSELAKLLG
+137 DKQQAELAKLLG

-162 NLEKRLGQARNSQL
+162 NLERRLGQARSSRL
-176 IDPEGFATYSARLQE
+176 IDPEGFTTYNAKLQE

-197 GTSDAMK
+197 GTSDAMA
-204 VAGLSAGQYKQAMQ
+204 VAGISAGQYRQAMR

-235 PVWMV
+235 PIWLV
-240 AIQQGGQITDSFGGV
+240 AIQQGGQIKDSFGGV
-255 GETFR
+255 GATFQ
-260 ALGEKIKSFFG
+260 ALGDKIKSFFG
-271 LTSSV
+271 VASTAS
-276 NAGGILAVG
+276 
-285 EGLAAV
+285 EGLGEIARGADAAAV
-291 AKEQSAVADGADNV
+291 SANNAR
-305 SDGFTDMADTA
+305 TA
-316 NTTAEAAENA
+316 MT
-326 KGALSG
+326 GLSG
-332 LGSAGGAFA
+332 AGSAFA
-341 IVAAA
+341 IVGVAAA
-346 AAAAAVAL
+346 AAGVAL
-354 AYAYKKGSDEASEL
+354 AAAYEKGRSEATEL
-368 NESIILT
+368 NKAIILT

-380 TSAGQLAAMAAS
+380 TSAGQLSAMAAAI
-392 LAKVNGTRYEAV
+392 AKANGTQYEAV
-404 AALSEITST
+404 AVLSEITAT
-413 GKFTVE
+413 GKFTVD
-419 QIEQVG
+419 QIELVAS
-425 TTAIAMQ
+425 TAIAMQ
-432 EATGKA
+432 DATGKA
-438 VSETVAEFSKLADD
+438 VSETVAEFSKLAED
-452 PVKASQQ
+452 PVRASQQ
-459 LNDRYHYLTASVYEQ
+459 LNEKYHYLTASVYEQ
-474 ITALERQ
+474 ITALNQQ
-481 GDTLGAAQFAMDAY
+481 GDTLGAAQLAMDAY
-495 SQAMD
+495 GQAMD
-500 ERANQIVENLGTM
+500 ERASQIVENLGTM
-513 ERAWRTVGDIAKGA
+513 ERAWKTVAGVAKGA

-532 GVGRTETPEERLEQ
+532 GVGRAETPEERLEQ
-546 LSGPAFKPGQ
+546 LTKGQ
-556 AAASAAV
+556 AFQPGRAVASGAV
-563 FGPLGWLNEV
+563 FGPLGWFNEL
-573 RKAFQRNSMSDE
+573 RKAYQRSSMSDD

-605 QAARLKAY
+605 QKARLDRY
-613 LDSEATRGQ
+613 LEDEAIRGQ

-656 NPNDER
+656 NPKDER

-669 AARKA
+669 AARRA
-674 IDQKYKDPKT
+674 IDEKYKDPKT

-716 KLQAQ
+716 NLQAQ

-727 SYADYVAQRGE
+727 SYADYVARRSE
-738 LISQNKDQVTA
+738 LIRQNKDQVTA
-749 AYEGEIQALEALRD
+749 AYQAEIQSLEALRS
-763 KSSTTAAQRISL
+763 KSTTTAAQRIGL

-780 EARNNMVKAQKKA
+780 DARNNMVKAQKKS
-793 DADLEV
+793 DADLEI
-799 LQLNEQERLKKQA
+799 LQINEQGRLKKQA

-817 YSDAL
+817 YADAL

-831 QGQRAAAAVGMGA
+831 QGERAAAAVGMGA
-844 QQRRLFDQR
+844 QQRRLFEQR
-853 GSLDDRFAQQRL
+853 GNLDDRFTQQRL

-906 ALQIAQAD
+906 ALQVAQAD

-1015 ALATAGGTRDRRRGD
+1015 ALATAGGTLVTGAAAIQAAAASLAAANGGQVLGGAASAAGQAGPAAAIAAASTEGAAAMGSAISEATTSGGGTLASALAGVFGQGASLFGNLFSSLLGGGAAGGTGGGGWLQLGMSAASAYFGGGFADGGRIQGPGTGTSD
-1030 SGCSRIASG
+1030 SIPILASND
-1039 SERWPGA
+1039 EFM
-1046 GRRSLCSRTSRS
+1046 T
-1058 SGCYCCRVDRRRSRN
+1058 
-1073 GQRDQRS
+1073 
-1080 NHVGRWHSGE
+1080 
-1090 RAGWS
+1090 RAA
-1095 VWSGCQFV
+1095 VV
-1103 RQPVQQPI
+1103 RQPGALAFLEQFNRYGMAALSAWANPV
-1111 RWRCC
+1111 
-1116 WRHWRWWWL
+1116 RH
-1125 VATGHECRQCVFRRW
+1125 ATGG
-1140 LRRWRAYP
+1140 LMGTPAP
-1148 RTRHRHQRQHPDPGL
+1148 AMPAPGL
-1163 QRRVHDPCRRGTAAR
+1163 SASR
-1178 RTRVSGAVQPV
+1178 
-1189 WHGCPGRLGEP
+1189 
-1200 SPPRYG
+1200 
-1206 RPDGDSCSGH
+1206 
-1216 ARSGP
+1216 
-1221 FCFAPAGALQEL
+1221 LQEPAKN
-1233 QYLGRQLDL
+1233 LGTTLKNSVNLHVYDDPQRIVDGAWSKAGQENFWLTLSRDPQRARQL
-1242 PARRSR
+1242 
-1248 HGSDGGRHVGRQRR
+1248 
-1262 RTLPGL
+1262 
-1268 AEQEPPGRQADYLG
+1268 LG
-1282 VPWPPNSAPPRTTRT
+1282 IN

>member
-137 DKQQSELAKLLG
+137 DKQQAELAKLLG

-162 NLEKRLGQARNSQL
+162 NLERRLGQARSARL
-176 IDPEGFATYSARLQE
+176 IDPEGFTTYNAKLQE

-197 GTSDAMK
+197 GTSDAMA
-204 VAGLSAGQYKQAMQ
+204 VAGISAGQYRQAMR

-235 PVWMV
+235 PIWLV
-240 AIQQGGQITDSFGGV
+240 AIQQGGQIKDSFGGV
-255 GETFR
+255 GATFQ
-260 ALGEKIKSFFG
+260 ALGDKIKSFFG
-271 LTSSV
+271 VASTAS
-276 NAGGILAVG
+276 
-285 EGLAAV
+285 EGLGEIARGADAAAV
-291 AKEQSAVADGADNV
+291 SANNAR
-305 SDGFTDMADTA
+305 TA
-316 NTTAEAAENA
+316 MT
-326 KGALSG
+326 GLSG
-332 LGSAGGAFA
+332 AGSAFA
-341 IVAAA
+341 IVGVAAA
-346 AAAAAVAL
+346 AAGVAL
-354 AYAYKKGSDEASEL
+354 AAAYEKGRSEATEL
-368 NESIILT
+368 NKAIILT

-380 TSAGQLAAMAAS
+380 TSAGQLSAMAAAI
-392 LAKVNGTRYEAV
+392 AKANGTQYEAV
-404 AALSEITST
+404 AVLSEITAT
-413 GKFTVE
+413 GKFTVD
-419 QIEQVG
+419 QIELVAS
-425 TTAIAMQ
+425 TAIAMQ
-432 EATGKA
+432 DATGKA
-438 VSETVAEFSKLADD
+438 VSETVAEFSKLAED
-452 PVKASQQ
+452 PVRASQQ
-459 LNDRYHYLTASVYEQ
+459 LNEKYHYLTASVYEQ
-474 ITALERQ
+474 ITALNQQ
-481 GDTLGAAQFAMDAY
+481 GDTLGAAQLAMDAY
-495 SQAMD
+495 GQAMD
-500 ERANQIVENLGTM
+500 ERASQIVENLGTM
-513 ERAWRTVGDIAKGA
+513 ERAWKTVAGVAKGA

-546 LSGPAFKPGQ
+546 LTKGQ
-556 AAASAAV
+556 AFQPGRAVASGAV
-563 FGPLGWLNEV
+563 FGPLGWFNEL
-573 RKAFQRNSMSDE
+573 RKAYQRSSMSDD

-622 QSMDRLLET
+622 QSMDRLLES

-689 TPLDQSTVTEAKN
+689 TPLDQSSVTEAKN
-702 QLDQLQADYRNAEQ
+702 RLDQLQTDFRNAEQ

-799 LQLNEQERLKKQA
+799 LQLNEQGRLKKQT

-880 DEYNDKLQKLQA
+880 DEYNDKLKALEA
-892 NHAAMTEQLQRNYA
+892 NHAAMTQQLQRNYA
-906 ALQIAQAD
+906 ALQVAQAD

-1015 ALATAGGTRDRRRGD
+1015 ALATAGGTLVTGAAAIQAAAASLAAANGGQVVGGAASAAGQAGPAAAIAAASTEGAAAMGSAISEATTSGGGTLASALAGVFGQGASLFGNLFSSLFGGGAAGGTGGGGGWLQLGMSAASAYFGGGFADGGRIQGPGTGTSD
-1030 SGCSRIASG
+1030 SIPILASND
-1039 SERWPGA
+1039 EFM
-1046 GRRSLCSRTSRS
+1046 T
-1058 SGCYCCRVDRRRSRN
+1058 
-1073 GQRDQRS
+1073 
-1080 NHVGRWHSGE
+1080 
-1090 RAGWS
+1090 RAA
-1095 VWSGCQFV
+1095 VV
-1103 RQPVQQPI
+1103 RQPGALAFLEQFNRYGMAALGAWANPV
-1111 RWRCC
+1111 
-1116 WRHWRWWWL
+1116 RH
-1125 VATGHECRQCVFRRW
+1125 ATG
-1140 LRRWRAYP
+1140 
-1148 RTRHRHQRQHPDPGL
+1148 GL
-1163 QRRVHDPCRRGTAAR
+1163 MGT
-1178 RTRVSGAVQPV
+1178 P
-1189 WHGCPGRLGEP
+1189 
-1200 SPPRYG
+1200 
-1206 RPDGDSCSGH
+1206 
-1216 ARSGP
+1216 
-1221 FCFAPAGALQEL
+1221 APAM
-1233 QYLGRQLDL
+1233 
-1242 PARRSR
+1242 PA
-1248 HGSDGGRHVGRQRR
+1248 
-1262 RTLPGL
+1262 PGL
-1268 AEQEPPGRQADYLG
+1268 AASRLQEPSKNFSTSVANSIYLHAVQDTDQMAADMWAGKGGEHFLVWLNKNRQA
-1282 VPWPPNSAPPRTTRT
+1282 VKQII

>member
-29 SQVEQIGTSAT
+29 SQVEQIGISAT

-137 DKQQSELAKLLG
+137 DKQQAELAKLLG

-162 NLEKRLGQARNSQL
+162 NLERRLGQARSSRL
-176 IDPEGFATYSARLQE
+176 IDPEGFTTYNAKLQE

-197 GTSDAMK
+197 GTSDAMA
-204 VAGLSAGQYKQAMQ
+204 VAGISAGQYRQAMR

-235 PVWMV
+235 PIWLV
-240 AIQQGGQITDSFGGV
+240 AIQQGGQIKDSFGGV
-255 GETFR
+255 GATFQ
-260 ALGEKIKSFFG
+260 ALGDKIKSFFG
-271 LTSSV
+271 IASTASEEL
-276 NAGGILAVG
+276 G
-285 EGLAAV
+285 EIARGADAAAV
-291 AKEQSAVADGADNV
+291 SANNAR
-305 SDGFTDMADTA
+305 TA
-316 NTTAEAAENA
+316 MT
-326 KGALSG
+326 GLSG
-332 LGSAGGAFA
+332 AGSAFA
-341 IVAAA
+341 IVGVAAA
-346 AAAAAVAL
+346 AAGVAL
-354 AYAYKKGSDEASEL
+354 AAAYEKGRSEATEL
-368 NESIILT
+368 NKAIILT

-380 TSAGQLAAMAAS
+380 TSAGQLSAMAAAI
-392 LAKVNGTRYEAV
+392 AKANGTQYEAV
-404 AALSEITST
+404 AVLSEITAT
-413 GKFTVE
+413 GKFTVD
-419 QIEQVG
+419 QIELVAS
-425 TTAIAMQ
+425 TAIAMQ
-432 EATGKA
+432 DATGKA
-438 VSETVAEFSKLADD
+438 VSETVAEFSKLAED
-452 PVKASQQ
+452 PVRASQQ
-459 LNDRYHYLTASVYEQ
+459 LNEKYHYLTASVYEQ
-474 ITALERQ
+474 ITALNQQ
-481 GDTLGAAQFAMDAY
+481 GDTLGAAQLAMDAY
-495 SQAMD
+495 GQAMD
-500 ERANQIVENLGTM
+500 ERASQIVENLGTM
-513 ERAWRTVGDIAKGA
+513 ERAWKTVAGVAKGA

-546 LSGPAFKPGQ
+546 LTKGQ
-556 AAASAAV
+556 AFQPGRAVASGAV
-563 FGPLGWLNEV
+563 FGPLGWFNEL
-573 RKAFQRNSMSDE
+573 RKAYQRSSMSDD

-605 QAARLKAY
+605 QKTRLDRY
-613 LDSEATRGQ
+613 LEDEAIRGQ
-622 QSMDRLLET
+622 QSMDKLLES

-656 NPNDER
+656 NPEDER

-669 AARKA
+669 AARRA
-674 IDQKYKDPKT
+674 IDEKYKDPKT

-716 KLQAQ
+716 SLQAQ

-727 SYADYVAQRGE
+727 SYADYVARRSE
-738 LISQNKDQVTA
+738 LIRQNKDQVTA
-749 AYEGEIQALEALRD
+749 AYQAEIQALEALRS
-763 KSSTTAAQRISL
+763 KSTTTAAQRISL

-780 EARNNMVKAQKKA
+780 DARNNMVKAQKKS
-793 DADLEV
+793 DADLEI
-799 LQLNEQERLKKQA
+799 LQVNEQGRLKKQA

-817 YSDAL
+817 YADAL

-831 QGQRAAAAVGMGA
+831 QGERAAAAVGMGA
-844 QQRRLFDQR
+844 QQRRLFEQR
-853 GSLDDRFAQQRL
+853 GNLDDRFTQQRL

-906 ALQIAQAD
+906 ALQVAQAD

-1015 ALATAGGTRDRRRGD
+1015 ALATAGGTLVTGAAAIQAAAASLAAANGGQVVSGAASAAGQTGPAAAIAAASTEGAAAMGSAISEATTSGGGTLASALAGVFGQGASLFGNLFSSLLGGGAAGGTGGGGWLQLGMSAASAYFGGGFADGGRIQGPGTGTSD
-1030 SGCSRIASG
+1030 SIPILASND
-1039 SERWPGA
+1039 EFM
-1046 GRRSLCSRTSRS
+1046 T
-1058 SGCYCCRVDRRRSRN
+1058 
-1073 GQRDQRS
+1073 
-1080 NHVGRWHSGE
+1080 
-1090 RAGWS
+1090 RAA
-1095 VWSGCQFV
+1095 VV
-1103 RQPVQQPI
+1103 RQPGALAFLEQFNRYGMAALSAWANPV
-1111 RWRCC
+1111 
-1116 WRHWRWWWL
+1116 RH
-1125 VATGHECRQCVFRRW
+1125 ATGG
-1140 LRRWRAYP
+1140 LMGTPAP
-1148 RTRHRHQRQHPDPGL
+1148 AMPAPGL
-1163 QRRVHDPCRRGTAAR
+1163 SASR
-1178 RTRVSGAVQPV
+1178 
-1189 WHGCPGRLGEP
+1189 
-1200 SPPRYG
+1200 
-1206 RPDGDSCSGH
+1206 
-1216 ARSGP
+1216 
-1221 FCFAPAGALQEL
+1221 LQEPAKN
-1233 QYLGRQLDL
+1233 LGTTLKNSVNLHVYDDPQRIVDGAWSKAGQENFWLTLSRDPQRARQL
-1242 PARRSR
+1242 
-1248 HGSDGGRHVGRQRR
+1248 
-1262 RTLPGL
+1262 
-1268 AEQEPPGRQADYLG
+1268 LG
-1282 VPWPPNSAPPRTTRT
+1282 IN

>member
-29 SQVEQIGTSAT
+29 SQVEQIGISAT

-137 DKQQSELAKLLG
+137 DKQQAELAKLLG

-162 NLEKRLGQARNSQL
+162 NLERRLGQARSSRL
-176 IDPEGFATYSARLQE
+176 IDPEGFTTYNAKLQE

-197 GTSDAMK
+197 GTSDAMA
-204 VAGLSAGQYKQAMQ
+204 VAGISAGQYRQAMR

-235 PVWMV
+235 PIWLV
-240 AIQQGGQITDSFGGV
+240 AIQQGGQIKDSFGGV
-255 GETFR
+255 GATFQ
-260 ALGEKIKSFFG
+260 ALGDKIKSFFG
-271 LTSSV
+271 IASTASEEL
-276 NAGGILAVG
+276 G
-285 EGLAAV
+285 EIARGADAAAV
-291 AKEQSAVADGADNV
+291 SANNAR
-305 SDGFTDMADTA
+305 TA
-316 NTTAEAAENA
+316 MT
-326 KGALSG
+326 GLSG
-332 LGSAGGAFA
+332 AGSAFA
-341 IVAAA
+341 IVGVAAA
-346 AAAAAVAL
+346 AAGVAL
-354 AYAYKKGSDEASEL
+354 AAAYEKGRSEATEL
-368 NESIILT
+368 NKAIILT

-380 TSAGQLAAMAAS
+380 TSAGQLSAMAAAI
-392 LAKVNGTRYEAV
+392 AKANGTQYEAV
-404 AALSEITST
+404 AVLSEITAT
-413 GKFTVE
+413 GKFTVD
-419 QIEQVG
+419 QIELVAS
-425 TTAIAMQ
+425 TAIAMQ
-432 EATGKA
+432 DATGKA
-438 VSETVAEFSKLADD
+438 VSETVAEFSKLAED
-452 PVKASQQ
+452 PVRASQQ
-459 LNDRYHYLTASVYEQ
+459 LNEKYHYLTASVYEQ
-474 ITALERQ
+474 ITALNQQ
-481 GDTLGAAQFAMDAY
+481 GDTLGAAQLAMDAY
-495 SQAMD
+495 GQAMD
-500 ERANQIVENLGTM
+500 ERASQIVENLGTM
-513 ERAWRTVGDIAKGA
+513 ERAWKTVAGVAKGA

-546 LSGPAFKPGQ
+546 LTKGQ
-556 AAASAAV
+556 AFQPGRAVASGAV
-563 FGPLGWLNEV
+563 FGPLGWFNEL
-573 RKAFQRNSMSDE
+573 RKAYQRSSMSDD

-605 QAARLKAY
+605 QKARLDRY
-613 LDSEATRGQ
+613 LEDEAIRGQ
-622 QSMDRLLET
+622 QSMDKLLES

-656 NPNDER
+656 NPEDER

-669 AARKA
+669 AAREA
-674 IDQKYKDPKT
+674 IDEKYKDPKT

-727 SYADYVAQRGE
+727 SYADYVARRSE
-738 LISQNKDQVTA
+738 LIRQNKDQVTA
-749 AYEGEIQALEALRD
+749 AYQAEIQALEALRS
-763 KSSTTAAQRISL
+763 KSTTTAAQRISL

-780 EARNNMVKAQKKA
+780 DARNNMVKAQKKS
-793 DADLEV
+793 DADLEI
-799 LQLNEQERLKKQA
+799 LQVNEQGRLKKQA

-817 YSDAL
+817 YADAL

-831 QGQRAAAAVGMGA
+831 QGERAAAAVGMGA
-844 QQRRLFDQR
+844 QQRRLFEQR
-853 GSLDDRFAQQRL
+853 GNLDDRFTQQRL

-906 ALQIAQAD
+906 ALQVAQAD

-1015 ALATAGGTRDRRRGD
+1015 ALATAGGTLVTGAAAIQAAAASLAAANGGQVVSGAASAAGQTGPAAAIAAASTEGAAAMGSAISEATTSGGGTLASALAGVFGQGASLFGNLFSSLFGGGAAGGTGGGGGWLQLGMSAASAYFGGGFADGGRIQGPGTGTSD
-1030 SGCSRIASG
+1030 SIPILASND
-1039 SERWPGA
+1039 EFM
-1046 GRRSLCSRTSRS
+1046 T
-1058 SGCYCCRVDRRRSRN
+1058 
-1073 GQRDQRS
+1073 
-1080 NHVGRWHSGE
+1080 
-1090 RAGWS
+1090 RAA
-1095 VWSGCQFV
+1095 VV
-1103 RQPVQQPI
+1103 RQPGALAFLEQFNRYGMAALSAWANPV
-1111 RWRCC
+1111 
-1116 WRHWRWWWL
+1116 RH
-1125 VATGHECRQCVFRRW
+1125 ATG
-1140 LRRWRAYP
+1140 
-1148 RTRHRHQRQHPDPGL
+1148 GL
-1163 QRRVHDPCRRGTAAR
+1163 MGT
-1178 RTRVSGAVQPV
+1178 P
-1189 WHGCPGRLGEP
+1189 
-1200 SPPRYG
+1200 
-1206 RPDGDSCSGH
+1206 
-1216 ARSGP
+1216 
-1221 FCFAPAGALQEL
+1221 APAM
-1233 QYLGRQLDL
+1233 
-1242 PARRSR
+1242 PA
-1248 HGSDGGRHVGRQRR
+1248 
-1262 RTLPGL
+1262 PGL
-1268 AEQEPPGRQADYLG
+1268 AASRLQEPAKNLSATLKNNQNFYLVDDPSRIGDVMAGRYGDEAMVLHISRDPQKFRQLLG
-1282 VPWPPNSAPPRTTRT
+1282 IN

>member
-40 ATSSQLSAIG
+40 ATSTQLSAIG

-137 DKQQSELAKLLG
+137 DKQQAELAKLLG

-162 NLEKRLGQARNSQL
+162 NLERRLGQARSSRL
-176 IDPEGFATYSARLQE
+176 IDPEGFTTYNAKLQE

-197 GTSDAMK
+197 GTSDAMA
-204 VAGLSAGQYKQAMQ
+204 VAGISAGQYRQAMR

-235 PVWMV
+235 PIWLV
-240 AIQQGGQITDSFGGV
+240 AIQQGGQIKDSFGGV
-255 GETFR
+255 GATFQ
-260 ALGEKIKSFFG
+260 ALGDKIKSFFG
-271 LTSSV
+271 VASTAS
-276 NAGGILAVG
+276 
-285 EGLAAV
+285 EGLGEIARGADAAAV
-291 AKEQSAVADGADNV
+291 SANNAR
-305 SDGFTDMADTA
+305 TA
-316 NTTAEAAENA
+316 MT
-326 KGALSG
+326 GLSG
-332 LGSAGGAFA
+332 AGSAFA
-341 IVAAA
+341 IVGVAAA
-346 AAAAAVAL
+346 AAGVAL
-354 AYAYKKGSDEASEL
+354 AAAYEKGRSEATEL
-368 NESIILT
+368 NKAIILT

-380 TSAGQLAAMAAS
+380 TSAGQLSAMAAAI
-392 LAKVNGTRYEAV
+392 AKANGTQYEAV
-404 AALSEITST
+404 AVLSEITST
-413 GKFTVE
+413 GKFTVD
-419 QIEQVG
+419 QIELVAS
-425 TTAIAMQ
+425 TAIAMQ
-432 EATGKA
+432 DATGKA
-438 VSETVAEFSKLADD
+438 VSETVAEFSRLAED
-452 PVKASQQ
+452 PVRASQQ
-459 LNDRYHYLTASVYEQ
+459 LNEKYHYLTASVYEQ
-474 ITALERQ
+474 ITALNQQ
-481 GDTLGAAQFAMDAY
+481 GDTLGAAQLAMDAY
-495 SQAMD
+495 GQAMD
-500 ERANQIVENLGTM
+500 ERASQIVENLGTM
-513 ERAWRTVGDIAKGA
+513 ERAWKTVAGVAKGA

-532 GVGRTETPEERLEQ
+532 GVGRAETPEERLEQ
-546 LSGPAFKPGQ
+546 LTKGQ
-556 AAASAAV
+556 AFQPGRAVASGAV
-563 FGPLGWLNEV
+563 FGPLGWFNEL
-573 RKAFQRNSMSDE
+573 RKAYQRSSMSDD

-605 QAARLKAY
+605 QKARLDRY
-613 LDSEATRGQ
+613 LEDEAIRGQ

-656 NPNDER
+656 NPKDER

-669 AARKA
+669 AARRA
-674 IDQKYKDPKT
+674 IDEKYKDPKT

-716 KLQAQ
+716 NLQAQ

-727 SYADYVAQRGE
+727 SYADYVARRSE
-738 LISQNKDQVTA
+738 LIRQNKDQVTA
-749 AYEGEIQALEALRD
+749 AYQAEIQSLEALRS
-763 KSSTTAAQRISL
+763 KSTTTAAQRIGL

-780 EARNNMVKAQKKA
+780 DARNNMVKAQKKS
-793 DADLEV
+793 DADLEI
-799 LQLNEQERLKKQA
+799 LQINEQGRLKKQA

-817 YSDAL
+817 YADAL

-831 QGQRAAAAVGMGA
+831 QGERAAAAVGMGA
-844 QQRRLFDQR
+844 QQRRLFEQR
-853 GSLDDRFAQQRL
+853 GNLDDRFTQQRL

-906 ALQIAQAD
+906 ALQVAQAD

-1015 ALATAGGTRDRRRGD
+1015 ALATAGGTLVTGAAA
-1030 SGCSRIASG
+1030 IQAAAAS
-1039 SERWPGA
+1039 
-1046 GRRSLCSRTSRS
+1046 
-1058 SGCYCCRVDRRRSRN
+1058 
-1073 GQRDQRS
+1073 
-1080 NHVGRWHSGE
+1080 
-1090 RAGWS
+1090 
-1095 VWSGCQFV
+1095 
-1103 RQPVQQPI
+1103 
-1111 RWRCC
+1111 
-1116 WRHWRWWWL
+1116 
-1125 VATGHECRQCVFRRW
+1125 
-1140 LRRWRAYP
+1140 
-1148 RTRHRHQRQHPDPGL
+1148 
-1163 QRRVHDPCRRGTAAR
+1163 
-1178 RTRVSGAVQPV
+1178 
-1189 WHGCPGRLGEP
+1189 
-1200 SPPRYG
+1200 
-1206 RPDGDSCSGH
+1206 
-1216 ARSGP
+1216 
-1221 FCFAPAGALQEL
+1221 
-1233 QYLGRQLDL
+1233 
-1242 PARRSR
+1242 
-1248 HGSDGGRHVGRQRR
+1248 
-1262 RTLPGL
+1262 L
-1268 AEQEPPGRQADYLG
+1268 A
-1282 VPWPPNSAPPRTTRT
+1282 

>member
-29 SQVEQIGTSAT
+29 SQVEQIGISAT

-108 YHNAERARQQQI
+108 YHNAERARQHQI

-137 DKQQSELAKLLG
+137 DKQQAELAKLLG

-162 NLEKRLGQARNSQL
+162 NLERRLGQARSSRL
-176 IDPEGFATYSARLQE
+176 IDPEGFTTYNAKLQE

-197 GTSDAMK
+197 GTSDAMA
-204 VAGLSAGQYKQAMQ
+204 VAGISAGQYRQAMR

-235 PVWMV
+235 PIWLV
-240 AIQQGGQITDSFGGV
+240 AIQQGGQIKDSFGGV
-255 GETFR
+255 GATFQ
-260 ALGEKIKSFFG
+260 ALGDKIKSFFG
-271 LTSSV
+271 IASTASEEL
-276 NAGGILAVG
+276 G
-285 EGLAAV
+285 EIARGADAAAV
-291 AKEQSAVADGADNV
+291 SANNAR
-305 SDGFTDMADTA
+305 TA
-316 NTTAEAAENA
+316 MT
-326 KGALSG
+326 GLSG
-332 LGSAGGAFA
+332 AGSAFA
-341 IVAAA
+341 IVGVAAA
-346 AAAAAVAL
+346 AAGVAL
-354 AYAYKKGSDEASEL
+354 AAAYEKGRSEATEL
-368 NESIILT
+368 NKAIILT

-380 TSAGQLAAMAAS
+380 TSAGQLSAMAAAI
-392 LAKVNGTRYEAV
+392 AKANGTQYEAV
-404 AALSEITST
+404 AVLSEITAT
-413 GKFTVE
+413 GKFTVD
-419 QIEQVG
+419 QIELVAS
-425 TTAIAMQ
+425 TAIAMQ
-432 EATGKA
+432 DATGKA
-438 VSETVAEFSKLADD
+438 VSETVAEFSKLAED
-452 PVKASQQ
+452 PVRASQQ
-459 LNDRYHYLTASVYEQ
+459 LNEKYHYLTASVYEQ
-474 ITALERQ
+474 ITALNQQ
-481 GDTLGAAQFAMDAY
+481 GDTLGAAQLAMDAY
-495 SQAMD
+495 GQAMD
-500 ERANQIVENLGTM
+500 ERASQIVENLGTM
-513 ERAWRTVGDIAKGA
+513 ERAWKTVAGVAKGA

-546 LSGPAFKPGQ
+546 LTKGQ
-556 AAASAAV
+556 AFQPGRAVANGAV
-563 FGPLGWLNEV
+563 FGPLGWFNEL
-573 RKAFQRNSMSDE
+573 RKAYQRSSMSDD

-605 QAARLKAY
+605 QKARLDRY
-613 LDSEATRGQ
+613 LEDEAIRGQ
-622 QSMDRLLET
+622 QSMDKLLES

-656 NPNDER
+656 NPEDER

-669 AARKA
+669 AARRA
-674 IDQKYKDPKT
+674 IDEKYKDPKT

-702 QLDQLQADYRNAEQ
+702 QLDQLLADYRNAEQ
-716 KLQAQ
+716 SLQAQ

-727 SYADYVAQRGE
+727 SYADYVARRSE
-738 LISQNKDQVTA
+738 LIRQNKDQVTA
-749 AYEGEIQALEALRD
+749 AYQAEIQALEALRS
-763 KSSTTAAQRISL
+763 KSTTTAAQRISL

-780 EARNNMVKAQKKA
+780 DARNNMVKAQKKS
-793 DADLEV
+793 DADLEI
-799 LQLNEQERLKKQA
+799 LQVNEQGRLKKQA

-817 YSDAL
+817 YADAL

-831 QGQRAAAAVGMGA
+831 QGERAAAAVGMGA
-844 QQRRLFDQR
+844 QQRRLFEQR
-853 GSLDDRFAQQRL
+853 GNLDDRFTQQRL

-906 ALQIAQAD
+906 ALQVAQAD

-1015 ALATAGGTRDRRRGD
+1015 ALATAGGTLVTGAAAIQAAAASLAAANGGQVVSGAASAAGQTGPAAAIAAASTEGAAAMGSAISEATTSGGGTLASALAGVFGQGASLFGNLFSSLFGGGAAGGTGGGGGWLQLGMSAASAYFGGGFADGGRIQGPGTGTSD
-1030 SGCSRIASG
+1030 SIPILASND
-1039 SERWPGA
+1039 EFM
-1046 GRRSLCSRTSRS
+1046 T
-1058 SGCYCCRVDRRRSRN
+1058 
-1073 GQRDQRS
+1073 
-1080 NHVGRWHSGE
+1080 
-1090 RAGWS
+1090 RAA
-1095 VWSGCQFV
+1095 VV
-1103 RQPVQQPI
+1103 RQPGALAFLEQFNRYGMAALGAWANPV
-1111 RWRCC
+1111 
-1116 WRHWRWWWL
+1116 RH
-1125 VATGHECRQCVFRRW
+1125 ATG
-1140 LRRWRAYP
+1140 
-1148 RTRHRHQRQHPDPGL
+1148 GL
-1163 QRRVHDPCRRGTAAR
+1163 MGT
-1178 RTRVSGAVQPV
+1178 P
-1189 WHGCPGRLGEP
+1189 
-1200 SPPRYG
+1200 
-1206 RPDGDSCSGH
+1206 
-1216 ARSGP
+1216 
-1221 FCFAPAGALQEL
+1221 APAM
-1233 QYLGRQLDL
+1233 
-1242 PARRSR
+1242 PA
-1248 HGSDGGRHVGRQRR
+1248 
-1262 RTLPGL
+1262 PGL
-1268 AEQEPPGRQADYLG
+1268 AGSRLQEPAKNLSATLKNNQNFYLVDDPSRIGDVMAGRYGDEAMVLHISRDPQKFRQLLG
-1282 VPWPPNSAPPRTTRT
+1282 IN

>member
-137 DKQQSELAKLLG
+137 DKQQAELAKLLG

-162 NLEKRLGQARNSQL
+162 NLERRLGQARSARL
-176 IDPEGFATYSARLQE
+176 IDPEGFTTYNAKLQE

-197 GTSDAMK
+197 GTSDAMA
-204 VAGLSAGQYKQAMQ
+204 VAGISAGQYRQAMR

-235 PVWMV
+235 PIWLV
-240 AIQQGGQITDSFGGV
+240 AIQQGGQIKDSFGGV
-255 GETFR
+255 GATFQ
-260 ALGEKIKSFFG
+260 ALGDKIKSFFG
-271 LTSSV
+271 VASTAS
-276 NAGGILAVG
+276 
-285 EGLAAV
+285 EGLGEIARGADAAAV
-291 AKEQSAVADGADNV
+291 SANNAR
-305 SDGFTDMADTA
+305 TA
-316 NTTAEAAENA
+316 MT
-326 KGALSG
+326 GLSG
-332 LGSAGGAFA
+332 AGSAFA
-341 IVAAA
+341 IVGVAAA
-346 AAAAAVAL
+346 AAGVAL
-354 AYAYKKGSDEASEL
+354 AAAYEKGRSEATEL
-368 NESIILT
+368 NKAIILT

-380 TSAGQLAAMAAS
+380 TSAGQLSAMAAAI
-392 LAKVNGTRYEAV
+392 AKANGTQYEAV
-404 AALSEITST
+404 AVLSEITAT
-413 GKFTVE
+413 GKFTVD
-419 QIEQVG
+419 QIELVAS
-425 TTAIAMQ
+425 TAIAMQ
-432 EATGKA
+432 DATGKA
-438 VSETVAEFSKLADD
+438 VSETVAEFSKLAED
-452 PVKASQQ
+452 PVRASQQ
-459 LNDRYHYLTASVYEQ
+459 LNEKYHYLTASVYEQ
-474 ITALERQ
+474 ITALNQQ
-481 GDTLGAAQFAMDAY
+481 GDTLGAAQLAMDAY
-495 SQAMD
+495 GQAMD
-500 ERANQIVENLGTM
+500 ERASQIVENLGTM
-513 ERAWRTVGDIAKGA
+513 ERAWKTVAGVAKGA

-546 LSGPAFKPGQ
+546 LTKGQ
-556 AAASAAV
+556 AFQPGRAVASGAV
-563 FGPLGWLNEV
+563 FGPLGWFNEL
-573 RKAFQRNSMSDE
+573 RKAYQRSSMSDD

-605 QAARLKAY
+605 QKARLDRY
-613 LDSEATRGQ
+613 LEDEAIRGQ
-622 QSMDRLLET
+622 QSMDKLLES

-656 NPNDER
+656 NPEDER

-669 AARKA
+669 AARRA
-674 IDQKYKDPKT
+674 IDEKYKDPKT

-716 KLQAQ
+716 NLQAQ

-727 SYADYVAQRGE
+727 SYTDYVARRSE
-738 LISQNKDQVTA
+738 LIRQNKDQVTA
-749 AYEGEIQALEALRD
+749 AYQAEIQALEALRS
-763 KSSTTAAQRISL
+763 KSTTTAAQRIGL

-799 LQLNEQERLKKQA
+799 LQLNEQGRLKKQT

-817 YSDAL
+817 YADAL

-831 QGQRAAAAVGMGA
+831 QGERAAAAVGMGA
-844 QQRRLFDQR
+844 QQRRLFEQR
-853 GSLDDRFAQQRL
+853 GNLDDRFTQQRL

-906 ALQIAQAD
+906 ALQVAQAD

-1015 ALATAGGTRDRRRGD
+1015 ALATAGGTLVTGAAAIQAAAASLAAANGGQVVSGAASAAGQTGPAAAIAAASTEGAAAMGSAISEATTSGGGTLASALAGVFGQGASLFGNLFSSLFGGGAAGGTGGGGWLQLGMSAASAYFGGGFADGGRIQGPGTGTSD
-1030 SGCSRIASG
+1030 SIPILASND
-1039 SERWPGA
+1039 EFM
-1046 GRRSLCSRTSRS
+1046 T
-1058 SGCYCCRVDRRRSRN
+1058 
-1073 GQRDQRS
+1073 
-1080 NHVGRWHSGE
+1080 
-1090 RAGWS
+1090 RAA
-1095 VWSGCQFV
+1095 VV
-1103 RQPVQQPI
+1103 RQPGALAFLEQFNRYGMAALGAWANPV
-1111 RWRCC
+1111 
-1116 WRHWRWWWL
+1116 RH
-1125 VATGHECRQCVFRRW
+1125 ATG
-1140 LRRWRAYP
+1140 
-1148 RTRHRHQRQHPDPGL
+1148 GL
-1163 QRRVHDPCRRGTAAR
+1163 MGT
-1178 RTRVSGAVQPV
+1178 P
-1189 WHGCPGRLGEP
+1189 
-1200 SPPRYG
+1200 
-1206 RPDGDSCSGH
+1206 
-1216 ARSGP
+1216 
-1221 FCFAPAGALQEL
+1221 APAM
-1233 QYLGRQLDL
+1233 
-1242 PARRSR
+1242 PA
-1248 HGSDGGRHVGRQRR
+1248 
-1262 RTLPGL
+1262 PGL
-1268 AEQEPPGRQADYLG
+1268 AASRLQEPAKNLGTTLKNSVNLHVYDDPQRIVDGAWSKAGQENFWLTLSRDPQRARQLLG
-1282 VPWPPNSAPPRTTRT
+1282 IN